1 MKKVKERKSITR
13 KFFQDFK
20 KFITKGNIV
29 DLAVAVVIGAA
40 FNKIVSSLVADV
52 ITPLI
57 SLALGKVDFSELSIV
72 LRPATETT
80 EALLLTYGVF
90 IQTIIDFLIIGL
102 TIFVIVKVYNR
113 FQKITDYNA
122 NMIKNVQE
130 KLDKDEELNIIEQK
144 WLKRYSKQN
153 PETAPKKKGPEE
165 PKEEPKPEPT
175 VTEKLLTEILAELKN
190 KNDSTNK

>member
-13 KFFQDFK
+13 TFFQDFK

-90 IQTIIDFLIIGL
+90 IQSVIDFLIIGL
-102 TIFVIVKVYNR
+102 TIFIIVKMYNR

-130 KLDKDEELNIIEQK
+130 KLDKDEELNLIEER
-144 WLKRYSKQN
+144 WLKRYSKHN
-153 PETAPKKKGPEE
+153 PDTAPKKKVPEE
-165 PKEEPKPEPT
+165 PKEEPNIEPT
-175 VTEKLLTEILAELKN
+175 LTEQLLTDILAELKN